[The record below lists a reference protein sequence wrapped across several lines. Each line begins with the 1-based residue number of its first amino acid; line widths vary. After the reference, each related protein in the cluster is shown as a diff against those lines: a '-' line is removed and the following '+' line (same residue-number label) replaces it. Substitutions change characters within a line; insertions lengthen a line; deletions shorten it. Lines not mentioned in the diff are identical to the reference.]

1 MNLAPQLG
9 ATDLGM
15 QIVASFPE
23 FKDTPIILSESDPEG
38 CAACQGPQNGYR
50 NGTLYGV
57 SVAEM
62 LARSAELARIHHVN
76 LQGAVTWA
84 FEFEDQPAFAG
95 FRELA
100 TNGIDKPVLN
110 VFRLFGML
118 HGEQVAL
125 SSSGAVPLDQLVAH
139 SARTTP
145 DVDGIAVR
153 GPHSLDILLW
163 NYHDEDLAAPTAP
176 LSLELTGLPSP
187 HATLT
192 EFRVDHDHAN
202 SYTAWQSIGSP
213 QHPTPAQII
222 QLQQAARV
230 LPSAPTKQ
238 SVDAGRLTLPLSLP
252 RQAVT
257 LLHLAW

>member
-9 ATDLGM
+9 ATELGM

-62 LARSAELARIHHVN
+62 LARSTELARLHHVK

-84 FEFEDQPAFAG
+84 FEFEDQPPFAG

-110 VFRLFGML
+110 VFRLFSML
-118 HGEQVAL
+118 HGDQVQL
-125 SSSGAVPLDQLVAH
+125 TSSSAIPLGRLVAH

-145 DVDGIAVR
+145 DIDGVAVR
-153 GPHSLDILLW
+153 APHFLDILLW
-163 NYHDEDLAAPTAP
+163 NYQDDDLAALPSP
-176 LSLELTGLPSP
+176 VSIELTGLPTP
-187 HATLT
+187 RATLT
-192 EFRVDHDHAN
+192 EFRVDHNHSN
-202 SYTAWQSIGSP
+202 SYTAWQSMGSP
-213 QHPTPAQII
+213 QHPTPAQVA
-222 QLQQAARV
+222 QLQKASQL
-230 LPSAPTKQ
+230 LPPTPTPQRISAGKL
-238 SVDAGRLTLPLSLP
+238 SLTLPLP